1 MIPFPYPSKRSTLD
15 DPDLRSCIDSLTR
28 APLLSAAEEQRVAF
42 VIDDVRRRLFA
53 ELVRCPAAALELLRQ
68 AREGGTHEPQA
79 RRLATSVCDLVRN
92 GFASAADL
100 RRDGAPAERIDALR
114 ELAGEALDAV
124 DLRAFEVAPAVAAAR
139 DVLRHPPGPGAIEDV
154 DDYKARVL
162 RIEALHREY
171 AKAVG
176 ALALRNTRLALSI
189 ARRYEHRGLPLA
201 DLIQEGILGLLKAA
215 RRFEPRRGLRF
226 STSATWWIRQAVLRA
241 LDEKS
246 RLVRIP
252 GRALEALG
260 RVRAARTVLE
270 QRLGR
275 EPSIDELAAESG
287 VGFEKTR
294 RSLTLLA
301 PPLSLHGPA
310 HPGDAPD
317 LGETLSDGAS
327 PSPASATGEAR
338 LREDLGWAMEPL
350 TARERQVM
358 ARRFGIGGA
367 EPGTLDEIGR
377 AIGLTR
383 ERVRQIETSALAK
396 LRDRLRRLGWG
407 GTEVA
412 RS

>member
-1 MIPFPYPSKRSTLD
+1 MIPSSFPSHRSALE
-15 DPDLRSCIDSLTR
+15 DPDLRACIDSLTR

-42 VIDDVRRRLFA
+42 EIDDVRRRLFA
-53 ELVRCPAAALELLRQ
+53 ALARCPAAALELLRQ

-79 RRLATSVCDLVRN
+79 RRLSTSVCERVRTS
-92 GFASAADL
+92 FSTASQL
-100 RRDGAPAERIDALR
+100 SLDGGPAERIEALR

-139 DVLRHPPGPGAIEDV
+139 EILRHPHPAAALEGREA
-154 DDYKARVL
+154 YAARVS
-162 RIEALHREY
+162 RIEGLHADY
-171 AKAVG
+171 AQAVG

-201 DLIQEGILGLLKAA
+201 DLVQEGILGLLKAA

-260 RVRAARTVLE
+260 RVRAARTALE

-275 EPSIDELAAESG
+275 EPSVDELAAESG

-294 RSLTLLA
+294 HSLTLLSA
-301 PPLSLHGPA
+301 PLSLHGPA
-310 HPGDAPD
+310 HPGEARD
-317 LGETLSDGAS
+317 LGETLADGAS
-327 PSPASATGEAR
+327 PSPSAAMGDAR
-338 LREDLGWAMEPL
+338 LREDLGWAMQPL

-383 ERVRQIETSALAK
+383 ERVRQIETHALAK

-407 GTEVA
+407 GDA
-412 RS
+412 SRA